1 MKIVLTGGPG
11 SGKTTLLEHL
21 RTLGHPVVE
30 EAAMRTI
37 EQLAREMGIETQK
50 EWRRTHVVE
59 FQQRILQ
66 HQIEQEDLSREPPS
80 GWCFLDRGR
89 LDGLGYMRLAG
100 VSPPPEMMAQLAAG
114 QYRWVFTL
122 ETLPGFQSREET
134 GRLTESREDSSL
146 IRRTIAN
153 LYREK
158 GYRVVDVPVLPL
170 PERAAWLFRHLEEKE
185 ETAPR

>member
-11 SGKTTLLEHL
+11 SGKTTLLQHF
-21 RTLGHPVVE
+21 RAMGHAVIE

-37 EQLAREMGIETQK
+37 EQLVQEMGIEAQK
-50 EWRRTHVVE
+50 EWRRTHVLE

-66 HQIEQEDLSREPPS
+66 HQIEQEELFKETPS

-100 VSPPPEMMAQLAAG
+100 VTPPPEMMAHLAAG
-114 QYRWVFTL
+114 KYRWVFTL

-134 GRLTESREDSSL
+134 GRLTESREDSML

-153 LYREK
+153 LYHEN
-158 GYRVVDVPVLPL
+158 GYRVVDVPALPL
-170 PERAAWLFRHLEEKE
+170 PERAAQILAHLEEDIG
-185 ETAPR
+185 TAPR